1 MRFLSLAIPTSFL
14 FSQLELVAR
23 TLHIEF
29 SQHAKNQQDD
39 NSCFFIFIMV
49 VAGSDVGDFFLQRG
63 CSRLPLSSDEA
74 VQYTRQFDCS
84 GTVGT

>member
-49 VAGSDVGDFFLQRG
+49 VAGSDVGDFFFAERVQPSALVKR
-63 CSRLPLSSDEA
+63 RSSPVYPA
-74 VQYTRQFDCS
+74 V
-84 GTVGT
+84 